1 MSNGARLYFIT
12 YDISCPRRWRRI
24 QKVIKGICQRNQL
37 SVFLCRATPAR
48 INRMERQLQRIMHH
62 RDDRLTILDLGPAHA
77 TGNMLR
83 AMNPM
88 NDIAQLGAV
97 IL

>member
-1 MSNGARLYFIT
+1 MSNNARLYFIA

-48 INRMERQLQRIMHH
+48 IKQLERRLRHIMHQ
-62 RDDRLTILDLGPAHA
+62 RDDRLTIIDLGPAHA
-77 TGNMLR
+77 SGSTVR
-83 AMNPM
+83 VMNPM
-88 NDIAQLGAV
+88 NDIAQLKAE